1 MSTSFGSH
9 SQKIVCFTHKYH
21 IMKKV
26 IFLFIIILVS
36 NCQMPDQKTAIPQF
50 SDNTPDA
57 AGLIPERLDA
67 IDNAITN
74 AIEKGEVAGTVAL
87 IARNGVIGYHKAF
100 GMADME
106 AGIPMEK
113 THLFRIASMTK
124 LMTVTGALIL
134 YERGHYTMDTKLS
147 DILPEF
153 NNPVVLV
160 GWDETKKEFI
170 TKPADQT
177 ILMKHVFT
185 HTSGIGYPGSNP
197 VGREGY
203 LTASIQSG
211 WPNMEVTL
219 EETIKKLA
227 ALPLEHN
234 PGEKWT
240 YGMGMDVLGRVI
252 EVLDGR
258 PFAQF
263 MEEELFDPLGLHDT
277 GFEVPEKDWDRV
289 AQVYTAD
296 ENGKLQVHTQETFDK
311 YAPHNY
317 ENWWKKDAN
326 IIANGGAGV
335 VTSAYDYA
343 RFLQMLLNDGE
354 LEGVRILG
362 RKTVELMRR
371 PLYDSFGDK
380 GTSFGL
386 SVWVRSQA
394 TEAYSPFSIGSYG
407 WGGYFYTSYWL
418 DPEEKLVAVILNQ
431 VNPSRSTLNAKF
443 ETLTYSALK

>member
-1 MSTSFGSH
+1 
-9 SQKIVCFTHKYH
+9 
-21 IMKKV
+21 MKKV
-26 IFLFIIILVS
+26 LFLLFIFIAS
-36 NCQMPDQKTAIPQF
+36 NCRIPDQEKLKLLF
-50 SDNTPDA
+50 SEDTPA
-57 AGLIPERLDA
+57 VAGLIPERLEEIDKVIINA
-67 IDNAITN
+67 ID
-74 AIEKGEVAGTVAL
+74 KGEVAGTVAL

-124 LMTVTGALIL
+124 LMTVVGALML
-134 YERGHYTMDTKLS
+134 YEKGHFTMDTKLS

-153 NNPVVLV
+153 SQPLVLE
-160 GWDETKKEFI
+160 GWNDTKKEFI
-170 TKPADQT
+170 TRPADKP

-197 VGREGY
+197 TGREGY
-203 LTASIQSG
+203 LAAGIQSA

-227 ALPLEHN
+227 ALPLEHD
-234 PGEKWT
+234 PGAKWT

-263 MEEELFDPLGLHDT
+263 MEEELFGPLGLDDT
-277 GFEVPEKDWDRV
+277 GFAVPEKDWHRV
-289 AQVYTAD
+289 AQVYAAD
-296 ENGKLQVHTQETFDK
+296 EEGKLQVHTQEIFDK
-311 YAPHNY
+311 YSPHNY
-317 ENWWKKDAN
+317 RFWWKKDAN
-326 IIANGGAGV
+326 IMANGGAGI
-335 VTSAYDYA
+335 VTTAYDYV

-354 LEGVRILG
+354 LDGVRILG
-362 RKTVELMRR
+362 RKTVELLRR

-386 SVWVRSQA
+386 SVWVRSQEI
-394 TEAYSPFSIGSYG
+394 EAYNPFSIGSYG

-418 DPEEKLVAVILNQ
+418 DPEEKLAAVIMSQ
-431 VNPSRSTLNAKF
+431 VNPTQSTLNSKF
-443 ETLTYSALK
+443 EILTYSALK

>member
-1 MSTSFGSH
+1 
-9 SQKIVCFTHKYH
+9 
-21 IMKKV
+21 MKNA
-26 IFLFIIILVS
+26 IFLFLIILTC
-36 NCQMPDQKTAIPQF
+36 NCQIPDQQNTKHAF
-50 SDNTPDA
+50 SGNSPDV
-57 AGLIPERLDA
+57 AGLIPERLDEIDKAILNA
-67 IDNAITN
+67 ID
-74 AIEKGEVAGTVAL
+74 KGEVAGTVAL

-100 GMADME
+100 GMADIE

-113 THLFRIASMTK
+113 SHLFRIASMTK

-153 NNPVVLV
+153 SNPVVLD
-160 GWDETKKEFI
+160 GWNETKKEFI
-170 TKPADQT
+170 TKPANQP

-197 VGREGY
+197 LGREGY
-203 LTASIQSG
+203 LAAGIQSG

-263 MEEELFDPLGLHDT
+263 MEEELFGPLNLNDT

-289 AQVYTAD
+289 AQVYAAD
-296 ENGKLQVHTQETFDK
+296 EDGKLQVHTQETFDK
-311 YAPHNY
+311 YAPYNY
-317 ENWWKKDAN
+317 KYWWKKDAN

-354 LEGVRILG
+354 LDDIRILG
-362 RKTVELMRR
+362 RKTVELMKR

-418 DPEEKLVAVILNQ
+418 DPEEKMVAVIMNQ